1 MILMKSGNVISI
13 FVSFVVCCVIL
24 NACNTQDNAATFSG
38 TLIDVNGKPIGQH
51 IVMVY
56 PVDMSETGSMF
67 YQPMRTIAA
76 LPGFITARTKR
87 DGSFAFTERIN
98 QGMITIGLMPI
109 KMLDIIN
116 NPKKSEY

>member
-1 MILMKSGNVISI
+1 MLMENRLAG
-13 FVSFVVCCVIL
+13 
-24 NACNTQDNAATFSG
+24 
-38 TLIDVNGKPIGQH
+38 H

-87 DGSFAFTERIN
+87 EVHLFSKRGS
-98 QGMITIGLMPI
+98 I
-109 KMLDIIN
+109 KI
-116 NPKKSEY
+116 